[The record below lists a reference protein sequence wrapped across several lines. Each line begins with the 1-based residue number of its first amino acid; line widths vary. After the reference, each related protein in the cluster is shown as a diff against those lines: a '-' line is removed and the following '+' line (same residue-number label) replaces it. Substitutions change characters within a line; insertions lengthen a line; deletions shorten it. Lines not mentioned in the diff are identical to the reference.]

1 MTREGEIAIAVETL
15 PKGGTLVRVSG
26 ELDLATA
33 PEVEKRLSETDL
45 AEPLVIDLTECGFLD
60 STAVRVILSTATRA
74 GEAGGKVSLV
84 APDPGVRR
92 ALEITGLDAILP
104 IHTTLAA
111 AI

>member
-1 MTREGEIAIAVETL
+1 MTRAGDIAVTVEAL
-15 PKGGTLVRVSG
+15 PKGGALIRVSG
-26 ELDLATA
+26 ELDLATT
-33 PEVEKRLSETDL
+33 PEVEKTLSEADL
-45 AEPLVIDLTECGFLD
+45 AAPLVIDLTECGFLD
-60 STAVRVILSTATRA
+60 STAVRVLLATATKA

-92 ALEITGLDAILP
+92 ALEITGLGTILP